1 MSLTSTPTTTS
12 PSARKPTDPPLNA
25 QLTSG
30 QKQTVSIAAAGS
42 DEQFYIAVPSSN
54 MITCHT
60 TSGSGNSDLYAKF
73 GSQPTLSSYD
83 ALSNGGSTN
92 EVVGPLNASTSDRTL
107 YVMVYALTPI
117 IDVELWCDLDYTT
130 TKPTASSTT
139 ISPTSNLTSSTYA
152 PTGLPTSNETAKPT
166 NAPTRLPT
174 SSPTNAPTRLPTSN
188 QTASPTK
195 TPTQLPTSNQTA
207 SPTKTPTRL
216 PTSNQIS
223 GKPTGIA
230 VITLVEVLDSGEP
243 DELDDGFGSSV
254 TISGTTAVIGAPGF
268 GAAYVFEFK
277 NGKWEKIDELI
288 PSSSISDKCG
298 TSVAVSENYAL
309 VGCPTNGDGAS
320 VILVFVTPL
329 FVF

>member
-1 MSLTSTPTTTS
+1 
-12 PSARKPTDPPLNA
+12 
-25 QLTSG
+25 
-30 QKQTVSIAAAGS
+30 
-42 DEQFYIAVPSSN
+42 

-117 IDVELWCDLDYTT
+117 IDVELRCDLDYTT
-130 TKPTASSTT
+130 SKPTASSTT

-174 SSPTNAPTRLPTSN
+174 SNPTNAPTRLPTSN
-188 QTASPTK
+188 QTASPTKTPTRLPTSNQTASPIK

-329 FVF
+329 FMF

>member
-1 MSLTSTPTTTS
+1 
-12 PSARKPTDPPLNA
+12 
-25 QLTSG
+25 
-30 QKQTVSIAAAGS
+30 
-42 DEQFYIAVPSSN
+42 

-130 TKPTASSTT
+130 SKPTASSTT

-174 SSPTNAPTRLPTSN
+174 SSPTNA
-188 QTASPTK
+188 
-195 TPTQLPTSNQTA
+195 
-207 SPTKTPTRL
+207 PTRL